1 MEQLVSK
8 LTNLSYEIFGIF
20 VPGFVFILFF
30 MWSWW
35 ACDSLTPAL
44 TLGYLPSLHY
54 ANQPGGVLNVDL
66 RFGLVVFI
74 AISSYFLGH
83 LMFWLSRLGNAME
96 LNVGNS
102 PTSLEKIKR
111 GLHRIGCCL
120 VWQIPKSSVNY
131 EPALD
136 PLLHAGYRF
145 LAFPDA
151 ESTQTS
157 KEKWRKFYPVA
168 KCRLSQDLR
177 NSLVSTYQNKYTL
190 HRSLCVVA
198 IFWFWCLLFVQIV
211 APYLSDSSHHIHV
224 APIWITILAS
234 IAIMWGFSGSFQYN
248 WRMYGDTILTETF
261 MLSKMSVRSK
271 KETEDGPT

>member
-1 MEQLVSK
+1 MDQLISK
-8 LTNLSYEIFGIF
+8 ITSLNYEIFGIF

-30 MWSWW
+30 LWVWW
-35 ACDSLTPAL
+35 ACDSLTPL
-44 TLGYLPSLHY
+44 LSLGYLPPLHY
-54 ANQPGGVLNVDL
+54 ANQPGGVLNVEL

-74 AISSYFLGH
+74 AIASYFLGH

-96 LNVGNS
+96 LDIGS
-102 PTSLEKIKR
+102 PPTSWEKIMR
-111 GLHRIGCCL
+111 ALHRIACCL
-120 VWQIPKSSVNY
+120 GWRIPKGAVNY
-131 EPALD
+131 EPALE
-136 PLLHAGYRF
+136 PLLDAGYRF

-168 KCRLSQDLR
+168 KCRLSQDLK

-198 IFWFWCLLFVQIV
+198 IFWFWCSLLIQIL
-211 APYLSDSSHHIHV
+211 AWCLSDPSHHIHV
-224 APIWITILAS
+224 APIWLTILAS
-234 IAIMWGFSGSFQYN
+234 IAIMWGFSGSFLYN

-261 MLSKMSVRSK
+261 VLSKMPVRSK
-271 KETEDGPT
+271 KED